1 MSRYSQY
8 SYNQGP
14 DPIRVALKGLCGG
27 KAPPAFVKGYQCG
40 NLEDAQHLELVEWVF
55 ANSKLAWS
63 TGIGLVEVADKIVDE
78 AVVNAN
84 IPPPEYWTEEN
95 VSEWKE
101 AQRKLRRARKKYLA
115 KKAEKNAQRKPK
127 ARR

>member
-27 KAPPAFVKGYQCG
+27 KAPPTFVKGYRCG
-40 NLEDAQHLELVEWVF
+40 NLPDDQHIELLEWVF

-78 AVVNAN
+78 AVGNAN
-84 IPPPEYWTEEN
+84 IPPPEYWTDEK
-95 VSEWKE
+95 VQEWKDR
-101 AQRKLRRARKKYLA
+101 QRSLRISRKKYLA
-115 KKAEKNAQRKPK
+115 KKAEKDAKRKPK
-127 ARR
+127 TRR